1 MASSFSRYGA
11 LMLKGYAMGAA
22 NVIPGVSGGTI
33 AFITGI
39 YEELIH
45 SIKSFD
51 LQAVQL
57 LLKGRVKDF
66 VAHTNLPFLAAIFL
80 GVGLSIFT
88 LAALLSYAFE
98 HYEALTMAFFF
109 GLILAS
115 IYFVGQHVK
124 RWSAGP
130 VLMLLLGTALA
141 VGIALLNPAGENTA
155 FFYLFICGIVAMCS
169 MILPGLSGSFVLL
182 IMGNYWLILTAAKDR
197 DIQLLIPVALGA
209 GFGLIAFSHL
219 LDYVLKRFH
228 DQTVGLL
235 TGFVLGSLL
244 IIWPWKHTLTEER
257 LLPDGEIKV
266 AEIGYQWM
274 LPAMNGEFFAA
285 LGLIVVGALLVWAIE
300 QFGASKPTSSAA

>member
-1 MASSFSRYGA
+1 MASSLSRYGA

-51 LQAVQL
+51 VQALQL
-57 LLKGRVKDF
+57 LLKGRVKAF
-66 VAHTNLPFLAAIFL
+66 SEHTNLPFLLAVFL
-80 GVGLSIFT
+80 GVGLSVFT

-98 HYEALTMAFFF
+98 HHEVLTMAFFF

-115 IYFVGQHVK
+115 IYFVGKHVS
-124 RWSAGP
+124 RWSFGA
-130 VLMLLLGTALA
+130 VFMLVLGTALA
-141 VGIALLNPAGENTA
+141 VGIALLNPANPNDG
-155 FFYLFICGIVAMCS
+155 FLYLFVCGIVAMCS

-197 DIQLLIPVALGA
+197 DIDMLIPVALGA

-228 DQTVGLL
+228 NQTVGLL

-257 LLPDGEIKV
+257 LLPDGEVKV
-266 AEIGYQWM
+266 AEVGYEWL
-274 LPAMNGEFFAA
+274 LPAVNGEFFAA
-285 LGLIVVGALLVWAIE
+285 LGLIVVGALLVWGIE
-300 QFGASKPTSSAA
+300 QFGAQKPVVKAG